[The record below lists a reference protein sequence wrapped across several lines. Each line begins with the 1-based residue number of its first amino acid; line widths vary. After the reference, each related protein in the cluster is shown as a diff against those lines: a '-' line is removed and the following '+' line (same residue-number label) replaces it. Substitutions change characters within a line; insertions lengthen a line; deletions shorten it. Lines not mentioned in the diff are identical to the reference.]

1 MWCIPKVTPEFI
13 ERMEDVLALYEK
25 PYNPREPVI
34 CFDEKSKQLLRHI
47 RLMVPPEPGR
57 LRRYDYEY
65 KRNGTRNIFI
75 AVEPKGGYREATV
88 TNRRTKQDFAYE
100 MKRIAKLPRYGIAK
114 KIHIVLDNLNVHF
127 EKSLSETFGEKQAQ
141 TIMSRIQFHY
151 TPKHASWL
159 NMAEIEIGI
168 LNRQCIRG
176 RIPTEETLRKK
187 IGAWQAERNRKG
199 ATINWKF
206 NAGDARNVFHYESAK
221 LS

>member
-1 MWCIPKVTPEFI
+1 MWCIPKVDDVFV

-25 PYNPREPVI
+25 PYDPKEPTV
-34 CFDEKSKQLLRHI
+34 CFDEKSKQLLRDI
-47 RLMVPPEPGR
+47 RTPIHCRERVPLKR
-57 LRRYDYEY
+57 DYEY

-75 AVEPKGGYREATV
+75 AVEPKGGYREAMV
-88 TNRRTKQDFAYE
+88 TKRRTKQDFAYE
-100 MKRIAKLPRYGIAK
+100 MKRIAELRRYRDAE
-114 KIHIVLDNLNVHF
+114 KIHVVLDNLNTHF
-127 EKSLSETFGEKQAQ
+127 EKSLIETFGRKQTK
-141 TIMSRIQFHY
+141 TITSRIQFHY

-176 RIPTEETLRKK
+176 RVPTEERLKKK
-187 IGAWQAERNRKG
+187 IEAWQAERNEKR